1 MSFSPVGQMDKASAY
16 GAEDSGFDSQAG
28 FLSFKNTTHLCIKH
42 TGMYNFTAITEIS
55 PREKQMWPVLVIFGC
70 MFCAVCCKQFQE
82 KTATPEQHPKPVS
95 VQMV

>member
-1 MSFSPVGQMDKASAY
+1 
-16 GAEDSGFDSQAG
+16 
-28 FLSFKNTTHLCIKH
+28 
-42 TGMYNFTAITEIS
+42 MYNFTAITEIS